1 MILRKGSAV
10 AVIVR
15 SGPGRPAPAAVVRLV
30 ENERTHMVL
39 RRIADVMPVGRG
51 SPTQIPND
59 MNVSFKSEEISATG
73 KVLFDGVDVTRME
86 IGLGVPYPLRGLR
99 YTLGIVR

>member
-15 SGPGRPAPAAVVRLV
+15 SGPVGPSPATGVRLV
-30 ENERTHMVL
+30 KNGRTRMVL
-39 RRIADVMPVGRG
+39 RRIADVMPVARG

-59 MNVSFKSEEISATG
+59 MNASFKSEEIFASG
-73 KVLFDGVDVTRME
+73 E
-86 IGLGVPYPLRGLR
+86 
-99 YTLGIVR
+99 